1 MSKDKVLKN
10 FTESKLVRFFVAY
23 LEGNWV
29 YGTLGYTDFEFR
41 LLEFREFVDAI
52 KREIEFTNPY
62 EKNSEERLLPFKIF
76 LLNQNE
82 LNPLEEECYQK
93 HIEDPGALVFCTQ
106 DEFKGLECL
115 YRFKDSDD
123 GKQFFS

>member
-1 MSKDKVLKN
+1 MSKDKVLDN
-10 FTESKLVRFFVAY
+10 YTESKLVRFFVAY

-29 YGTLGYTDFEFR
+29 YGTLGYTDFDFR
-41 LLEFREFVDAI
+41 LLEFSEFVDAI

-76 LLNQNE
+76 LLYHNE
-82 LNPLEEECYQK
+82 LSPFEENTYFK
-93 HIEDPGALVFCTQ
+93 YIEEPGALVFCTQ

-115 YRFKDSDD
+115 DKFKDSDD
-123 GKQFFS
+123 GKQFFG